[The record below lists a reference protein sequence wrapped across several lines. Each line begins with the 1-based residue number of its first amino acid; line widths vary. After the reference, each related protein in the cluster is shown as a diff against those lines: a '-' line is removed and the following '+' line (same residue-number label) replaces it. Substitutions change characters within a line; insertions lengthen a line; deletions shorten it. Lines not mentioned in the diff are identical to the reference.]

1 LYTSCVLGLRP
12 FGLFNEF
19 LLIKKN
25 ISSNKALILFEY
37 IDGEPLG
44 FNEIEKDLPA
54 HSAKALLD
62 SKWTS
67 ITQEVCF
74 YFNFLLIWFSFLD
87 FCYDYYDHK

>member
-1 LYTSCVLGLRP
+1 M
-12 FGLFNEF
+12 LF
-19 LLIKKN
+19 K
-25 ISSNKALILFEY
+25 Y

-62 SKWTS
+62 SKWTY

-74 YFNFLLIWFSFLD
+74 LFQFSPNLVFFLG